1 MASGAIGISR
11 PRRLHWFLAGTLV
24 LAPVALPAQLGAP
37 ASGGTGVGSQFEL
50 TFWQSV
56 AASEDRAQIQAYL
69 DQYPN
74 GTFSALARAKISTI
88 DRREAL
94 ARGTPPAPVQ
104 PVPVQPAPAPVAVPP
119 ASTPAPAPA
128 PAPPPAAPSG
138 VVTPPAAMPPAGI
151 VVSPAQSVPAPMP
164 TDAGSLADQLR
175 MMGQSQ
181 GARRASAETVSASAV
196 TARPEFAP
204 VPAIVLPA
212 QFCSAVERNGFYD
225 ERYTPARDVAES
237 NNRAAIAYLNG
248 LRQRYDDLAKID
260 DREAMNAIAA
270 EAKAY
275 EEIARGAY
283 EKSAAY
289 EGLFNQLMAVP
300 IRKCS

>member
-1 MASGAIGISR
+1 MPSA
-11 PRRLHWFLAGTLV
+11 
-24 LAPVALPAQLGAP
+24 AP
-37 ASGGTGVGSQFEL
+37 GGTGVGSQFEL

-94 ARGTPPAPVQ
+94 ARGTPSA
-104 PVPVQPAPAPVAVPP
+104 PVQPAPPPVAP
-119 ASTPAPAPA
+119 APLPAPAPLESVPA
-128 PAPPPAAPSG
+128 VPAPPATMPAAAPAVSQVPSAP
-138 VVTPPAAMPPAGI
+138 VAAP
-151 VVSPAQSVPAPMP
+151 VP
-164 TDAGSLADQLR
+164 TDAASLADQLR
-175 MMGQSQ
+175 LLGQSQ
-181 GARRASAETVSASAV
+181 GVRKAAAD
-196 TARPEFAP
+196 P
-204 VPAIVLPA
+204 VPAGDPTSRPVFAAVPDIALPG
-212 QFCSAVERNGFYD
+212 QFCSAVERNSFYD

-237 NNRAAIAYLNG
+237 NNRAAIAYLNA
-248 LRQRYDDLAKID
+248 LRARYDSLAKID
-260 DREAMNAIAA
+260 DRPSMNAIAA
-270 EAKAY
+270 EAQAY

-289 EGLFNQLMAVP
+289 EGLFNQLMAIP